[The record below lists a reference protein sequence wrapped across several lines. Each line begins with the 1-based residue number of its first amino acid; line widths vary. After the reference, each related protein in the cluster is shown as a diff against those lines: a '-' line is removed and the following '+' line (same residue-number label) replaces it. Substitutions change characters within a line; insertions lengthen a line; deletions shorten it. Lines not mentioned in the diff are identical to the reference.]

1 MPVRMK
7 RFSFLFLLVW
17 LSGSMSVAC
26 EGSKDSPA
34 PAPVQAPAK
43 AAAPEVVAAPPPRA
57 WKLAVPVEAVGWGQL
72 APADF
77 AAAAATWTGDGK
89 IPVPAQPVGL
99 AVFVTDTGALEVA
112 FLAPKG
118 SPVGGAHTRCHPAG
132 GACWWTREGFVI
144 GAELRERSY
153 TASGSF
159 FTVSLAHPRAAAF
172 VEARPLLKSLELGE
186 LTWRVAAGRVELE
199 ARPLAKKLSRT
210 LVDAAHYWLMLAINE
225 RAAFLQASSV
235 GAKFFDALPGAS
247 LGVKKNTIHFA
258 MAGDCSMLAWSLQA
272 MHQLYPYLHP

>member
-1 MPVRMK
+1 M
-7 RFSFLFLLVW
+7 
-17 LSGSMSVAC
+17 
-26 EGSKDSPA
+26 
-34 PAPVQAPAK
+34 
-43 AAAPEVVAAPPPRA
+43 
-57 WKLAVPVEAVGWGQL
+57 
-72 APADF
+72 
-77 AAAAATWTGDGK
+77 
-89 IPVPAQPVGL
+89 GL
-99 AVFVTDTGALEVA
+99 AVFVTDAGGLEVA

-132 GACWWTREGFVI
+132 DACWWSRPGHAV

-186 LTWRVAAGRVELE
+186 LTGRVAAGRIELE
-199 ARPLAKKLSRT
+199 AKPLAKKLNPT
-210 LVDAAHYWLMLAINE
+210 LTDAVHYWLMLAINE
-225 RAAFLQASSV
+225 RAAFLQAPSV
-235 GAKFFDALPGAS
+235 GGKFFDALPGAT